1 MNAMRSDDSILI
13 AGHRGLV
20 GSALAR
26 RLRSDGY
33 GNLLTPGS
41 EELDLR
47 DQSATEAYMDS
58 HRPDLVFLCAAKV
71 GGILANDRFAAEF
84 IRDNLAIQTNLI
96 HAAWLSGTRKFLF
109 LGSSCIYPKLAE
121 QPIRESSLLT
131 GPLEPSNQW
140 YAIAKIAGIRM
151 CQAYRKQYGFEAIC
165 AMPTNLYGP
174 GDNFHPEYSHV
185 VPGLIRRFHEA
196 VESGSDSVVIW
207 GTGTP
212 RRELMHSDDAASALV
227 HLMRTY
233 SSDEIINI
241 GSGQEVS
248 IKELAGLIASVV
260 GFRGEIKMDP
270 SRPDG
275 TPRKRLDTSVL
286 EGQGWRPG
294 IELEAGLRQ
303 TYEWFL
309 ENVASQA
316 AGQRA

>member
-1 MNAMRSDDSILI
+1 MNAMRSDDTILI

-20 GSALAR
+20 GSALTR

-47 DQSATEAYMDS
+47 NQSATEAYMDS
-58 HRPDLVFLCAAKV
+58 HKPDLVFLCAAKV

-96 HAAWLSGTRKFLF
+96 HAAWRSGTRKFLF

-140 YAIAKIAGIRM
+140 YAIAKIAGVRM
-151 CQAYRKQYGFEAIC
+151 CQAYRKQYGFDAIC

-196 VESGSDSVVIW
+196 VESGADSVIIW

>member
-1 MNAMRSDDSILI
+1 MNAMRSDDKILI

-58 HRPDLVFLCAAKV
+58 HKPDLVFLCAAKV

-96 HAAWLSGTRKFLF
+96 HAAWRSGTRKFLF
-109 LGSSCIYPKLAE
+109 LGSSCIYPKQAK

-131 GPLEPSNQW
+131 GPLEPTNQW

-151 CQAYRKQYGFEAIC
+151 CQAYRKQYGFDAVC

-174 GDNFHPEYSHV
+174 GDNFHPDHSHV

-196 VESGSDSVVIW
+196 AQNRSAEVTIW
-207 GTGTP
+207 GTGAP
-212 RRELMHSDDAASALV
+212 LRELMHVDDAASALA
-227 HLMRTY
+227 HIMNRY
-233 SSDEIINI
+233 SSPEIINV
-241 GSGQEVS
+241 GSGYEIS
-248 IKELAGLIASVV
+248 IIHLAEMISEIV
-260 GFRGEIKMDP
+260 GFRGEIKLDP
-270 SRPDG
+270 TKPDG
-275 TPRKRLDTSVL
+275 TMRKRLDISTLSAL
-286 EGQGWRPG
+286 GWQGEISLREGIAR
-294 IELEAGLRQ
+294 
-303 TYEWFL
+303 TYDWYL
-309 ENVASQA
+309 TNAY
-316 AGQRA
+316 RAEMQ

>member
-20 GSALAR
+20 GSALTR

-196 VESGSDSVVIW
+196 VESGADSVIIW

>member
-1 MNAMRSDDSILI
+1 MNAMRSDDTILI

-20 GSALAR
+20 GSALTR

-47 DQSATEAYMDS
+47 NQSATEAYMDS
-58 HRPDLVFLCAAKV
+58 HKPDLVFLCAAKV

-96 HAAWLSGTRKFLF
+96 HAAWRSGTRKFLF

-140 YAIAKIAGIRM
+140 YAIAKIAGVRM
-151 CQAYRKQYGFEAIC
+151 CQAYRKQYGFDAIC

-196 VESGSDSVVIW
+196 VESGADSVIIW

-233 SSDEIINI
+233 SSDEIVNV
-241 GSGQEVS
+241 GSGQETS

>member
-1 MNAMRSDDSILI
+1 MNAMRSDDNILI

-96 HAAWLSGTRKFLF
+96 HAAWRSGTRKFLF

-140 YAIAKIAGIRM
+140 YAIAKIAGVRM
-151 CQAYRKQYGFEAIC
+151 CQAYRKQYGFDAIC

-196 VESGSDSVVIW
+196 VESGADSVIIW

-260 GFRGEIKMDP
+260 GFRGEIRMDP

>member
-196 VESGSDSVVIW
+196 VESGADSVIIW

-233 SSDEIINI
+233 SSDEIVNV
-241 GSGQEVS
+241 GSGQETS

-260 GFRGEIKMDP
+260 GFRGEIIMDP

-286 EGQGWRPG
+286 ESQGWRPG
-294 IELEAGLRQ
+294 IDLETGIKQ
-303 TYEWFL
+303 TYAWFL
-309 ENVASQA
+309 ENVAPLA